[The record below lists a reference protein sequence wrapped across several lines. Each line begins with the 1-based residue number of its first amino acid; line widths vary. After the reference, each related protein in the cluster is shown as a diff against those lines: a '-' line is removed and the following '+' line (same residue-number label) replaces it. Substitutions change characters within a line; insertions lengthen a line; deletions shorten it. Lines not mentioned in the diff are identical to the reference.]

1 MGGQAV
7 HYLVFSQA
15 PSARLDAAALVVHAR
30 RHFAAELE
38 VLGEDPPGASARAA
52 FDGDRHAL
60 RVRWSHARR
69 GLSAEL
75 EVRSRPAAQDD
86 LERARD
92 AEVRGKAA
100 GMAALATRCRFVW
113 EVVPAGQADERAI
126 LGLCGLL
133 ASVALGPVLPPD
145 GATLF
150 GVRGAMERSD
160 RSGSLER

>member
-1 MGGQAV
+1 PCHAPRP
-7 HYLVFSQA
+7 LA
-15 PSARLDAAALVVHAR
+15 PSARLGAAALPVPAR
-30 RHFAAELE
+30 RHLAGELGG
-38 VLGEDPPGASARAA
+38 LGEAPPGASARAT
-52 FDGDRHAL
+52 FDSDRHAL
-60 RVRWSHARR
+60 RVRWSHPRR

-75 EVRSRPAAQDD
+75 EVRSRPVTPDD
-86 LERARD
+86 LERARA

-100 GMAALATRCRFVW
+100 GMAALAARCRFVW
-113 EVVPAGQADERAI
+113 EVAPTEEADERVVLA
-126 LGLCGLL
+126 LCGLL